1 MKRSILLIL
10 LSMAMAVS
18 AMAQSKSQAYL
29 DYIAQY
35 KDIAIKQQK
44 LHRIPAAITLAQGL
58 LESGA
63 GGSELASKANNHF
76 GIKCTSDWEGRTIRY
91 KNDCYRRYNSAEDSY
106 EDHSQFLLR
115 KRYASLFD
123 LSINDY
129 KGWAR
134 GLKQCGYA
142 EDPKYPQKLIE
153 LIELYEL
160 HNIAKSAGS
169 KTVNRQEDK
178 EEEAIYAEE
187 IYKKAHKVINA
198 YVMPPIADFHVLG
211 GHAAGYRN
219 GVKYII
225 AVQGDSYASLA
236 RELDMREKA
245 LRKYNDAS
253 LSGRELQAGDMVYVY
268 AKRNKSGRKYTYYYT
283 QTGDDIWE
291 ISQKYGVKL
300 KKLCKRN
307 DLRVNNVTTL
317 PERLQLR

>member
-1 MKRSILLIL
+1 MKRFLLASLTFCIAL
-10 LSMAMAVS
+10 TAT
-18 AMAQSKSQAYL
+18 AQTKNQAYL
-29 DYIAQY
+29 DYIEQY
-35 KDIAIKQQK
+35 KAIAIKQQTK
-44 LHRIPAAITLAQGL
+44 HRIPAAITIAQGL

-63 GGSELASKANNHF
+63 GKSELSSKANNHF

-91 KNDCYRRYNSAEDSY
+91 KNDCYRRYASAEDSY

-115 KRYASLFD
+115 NRYASLFD

-129 KGWAR
+129 KGWAK

-160 HNIAKSAGS
+160 QNLTKSGGGKNAS
-169 KTVNRQEDK
+169 KKSDDEDL
-178 EEEAIYAEE
+178 AINEEE
-187 IYKKAHKVINA
+187 IYRQAHKVLQA
-198 YVMPPIADFHVLG
+198 YVMPPIADFHILG

-219 GVKYII
+219 SVKYVI
-225 AVQGDSYASLA
+225 ALQGDTYASISKD
-236 RELDMREKA
+236 LDMREKA
-245 LRKYNDAS
+245 LRKFNDAKFA
-253 LSGRELQAGDMVYVY
+253 RDIQAGDMVYIY

-283 QTGDDIWE
+283 QPGDNLWE
-291 ISQKYGVKL
+291 ISQKYGIKL

-307 DLRVNNVTTL
+307 DLRPKDNTTL

>member
-1 MKRSILLIL
+1 MKRFLLASLTFCIAL
-10 LSMAMAVS
+10 TAT
-18 AMAQSKSQAYL
+18 AQTKNQAYL
-29 DYIAQY
+29 DYIEQY
-35 KDIAIKQQK
+35 KAIAIKQQTK
-44 LHRIPAAITLAQGL
+44 HRIPAAITIAQGL

-63 GGSELASKANNHF
+63 GKSELSSKANNHF

-91 KNDCYRRYNSAEDSY
+91 KNDCYRRYASAEDSY

-129 KGWAR
+129 KGWAK

-160 HNIAKSAGS
+160 QNLTKSGGGKNAS
-169 KTVNRQEDK
+169 KKSDDEDL
-178 EEEAIYAEE
+178 AINEEE
-187 IYKKAHKVINA
+187 IYRQAHKVLQA
-198 YVMPPIADFHVLG
+198 YVMPPIADFHILG

-219 GVKYII
+219 SVKYVI
-225 AVQGDSYASLA
+225 ALQGDTYASISKD
-236 RELDMREKA
+236 LDMREKA
-245 LRKYNDAS
+245 LRKFNDAKFA
-253 LSGRELQAGDMVYVY
+253 REIQAGDMVYIY

-283 QTGDDIWE
+283 QPGDNLWE
-291 ISQKYGVKL
+291 VSQKYGIKL

-307 DLRVNNVTTL
+307 DLRPKDNTTL

>member
-1 MKRSILLIL
+1 MKRFLLASL
-10 LSMAMAVS
+10 LTFCIALTAT
-18 AMAQSKSQAYL
+18 AQTKNQAYL
-29 DYIAQY
+29 DYIEQY
-35 KDIAIKQQK
+35 KAIAIKQQTK
-44 LHRIPAAITLAQGL
+44 HRIPAAITIAQGL

-63 GGSELASKANNHF
+63 GKSELSSKANNHF

-91 KNDCYRRYNSAEDSY
+91 KNDCYRRYASAEDSY

-129 KGWAR
+129 KGWAK

-160 HNIAKSAGS
+160 QNLTKSGGGKNAS
-169 KTVNRQEDK
+169 KKSDDEDL
-178 EEEAIYAEE
+178 AINEEE
-187 IYKKAHKVINA
+187 IYRQAHKVLQA
-198 YVMPPIADFHVLG
+198 YVMPPIADFHILG

-219 GVKYII
+219 SVKYVI
-225 AVQGDSYASLA
+225 ALQGDTYASISKD
-236 RELDMREKA
+236 LDMREKA
-245 LRKYNDAS
+245 LRKFNDAKFA
-253 LSGRELQAGDMVYVY
+253 RDIQAGDMVYIY

-283 QTGDDIWE
+283 QPGDNLWE
-291 ISQKYGVKL
+291 ISQKYGIKL

-307 DLRVNNVTTL
+307 DLRPKDNTTL

>member
-1 MKRSILLIL
+1 MKRFLLASLTFCIAL
-10 LSMAMAVS
+10 TAT
-18 AMAQSKSQAYL
+18 AQTKNQAYL
-29 DYIAQY
+29 DYIEQY
-35 KDIAIKQQK
+35 KAIAIKQQTK
-44 LHRIPAAITLAQGL
+44 HRIPAAITIAQGL

-63 GGSELASKANNHF
+63 GKSELSSKANNHF

-91 KNDCYRRYNSAEDSY
+91 KNDCYRRYASAEDSY

-123 LSINDY
+123 ISINDY
-129 KGWAR
+129 KGWAK

-160 HNIAKSAGS
+160 QNLTKSGGGKNAS
-169 KTVNRQEDK
+169 KKSDDEDL
-178 EEEAIYAEE
+178 AINEEE
-187 IYKKAHKVINA
+187 IYRQAHKVLQA
-198 YVMPPIADFHVLG
+198 YVMPPIADFHILG

-219 GVKYII
+219 SVKYVI
-225 AVQGDSYASLA
+225 ALQGDTYASISKD
-236 RELDMREKA
+236 LDMREKA
-245 LRKYNDAS
+245 LRKFNDAKFA
-253 LSGRELQAGDMVYVY
+253 RDIQAGDMVYIY

-283 QTGDDIWE
+283 QPGDNLWE
-291 ISQKYGVKL
+291 ISQKYGIKL

-307 DLRVNNVTTL
+307 DLRPNDNTTL

>member
-1 MKRSILLIL
+1 MKRFLLASLTFCIAL
-10 LSMAMAVS
+10 TAT
-18 AMAQSKSQAYL
+18 AQTKNQAYL
-29 DYIAQY
+29 DYIEQY
-35 KDIAIKQQK
+35 KAIAIKQQTK
-44 LHRIPAAITLAQGL
+44 HRIPAAITIAQGL

-63 GGSELASKANNHF
+63 GKSELSSKANNHF

-91 KNDCYRRYNSAEDSY
+91 KNDCYRRYASAEDSY

-129 KGWAR
+129 KGWAK

-160 HNIAKSAGS
+160 QNLTKSGGGKNAS
-169 KTVNRQEDK
+169 KKSDDEDL
-178 EEEAIYAEE
+178 AINEEE
-187 IYKKAHKVINA
+187 IYRQAHKVLQA
-198 YVMPPIADFHVLG
+198 YVMPPIADFHILG

-219 GVKYII
+219 SVKYVI
-225 AVQGDSYASLA
+225 ALQGDTYASISKD
-236 RELDMREKA
+236 LDMREKA
-245 LRKYNDAS
+245 LRKFNDAKFA
-253 LSGRELQAGDMVYVY
+253 RDIQAGDMVYIY

-283 QTGDDIWE
+283 QPGDNLWE
-291 ISQKYGVKL
+291 ISQKYGIKL

-307 DLRVNNVTTL
+307 DLRPKDNTTL

>member
-1 MKRSILLIL
+1 MKRFLLASLTFCIAL
-10 LSMAMAVS
+10 TAT
-18 AMAQSKSQAYL
+18 AQTKNQAYL
-29 DYIAQY
+29 DYIEQY
-35 KDIAIKQQK
+35 KAIAIKQQTK
-44 LHRIPAAITLAQGL
+44 HRIPAAITIAQGL

-63 GGSELASKANNHF
+63 GKSELSSKANNHF

-91 KNDCYRRYNSAEDSY
+91 KNDCYRRYASAEDSY

-129 KGWAR
+129 KGWAK

-160 HNIAKSAGS
+160 QNLTKSGGGKNAS
-169 KTVNRQEDK
+169 KKSDDEDL
-178 EEEAIYAEE
+178 AINEEE
-187 IYKKAHKVINA
+187 IYRQAHKVLQA
-198 YVMPPIADFHVLG
+198 YVMPPIADFHILG

-219 GVKYII
+219 SVKYII
-225 AVQGDSYASLA
+225 ALQGDTYASISKD
-236 RELDMREKA
+236 LDMREKA
-245 LRKYNDAS
+245 LRKFNDAKFA
-253 LSGRELQAGDMVYVY
+253 RDIQAGDMVYIY

-283 QTGDDIWE
+283 QPGDNLWE
-291 ISQKYGVKL
+291 ISQKYGIKL

-307 DLRVNNVTTL
+307 DLRPKDNTTL